1 MIFNKYFL
9 FILFAGMI
17 YAQKSP
23 HNIIILIG
31 DGMDLDYV
39 TANIFMDKDNPFV
52 KFSSIGLSLTSSADD
67 LITDSGA
74 GATAISTGYRS
85 YNHAISVDTEQKPLT
100 TILELAK
107 KLNKSVGVVATSS
120 VTNATPAAFL
130 AHVKDR
136 KYETEIA
143 RQIYYGNADVVI
155 GGGLSF
161 FSSSRKGGK
170 QDKSI
175 DYPDSMR
182 NKSYNFFTR
191 FEDIRNINPNKP
203 LFALLEKEGLLPAGK
218 RNYNLSQLVSIALG
232 HLEKNENGF
241 VLMVEGS
248 QIDWAAHDNKTCQLF
263 NEMDDFSGAVNTA
276 LNFAEKN
283 KNTLVI
289 VTSDHET
296 GGPAI
301 KDGNLD
307 GTDIEIEYG
316 STGHTG
322 GAVGIFAKGPGEE
335 NFRGIMP
342 NNMVGIKLFHL
353 LDPNYDFLPTS
364 PITK

>member
-1 MIFNKYFL
+1 MIFKKLFL
-9 FILFAGMI
+9 FIFFTGVI

-23 HNIIILIG
+23 ENIIILIG

-52 KFSSIGLSLTSSADD
+52 KFSSIGLSLTSSADN

-100 TILELAK
+100 TILELAEKLK
-107 KLNKSVGVVATSS
+107 KSTGVVATSS

-130 AHVKDR
+130 AHVATR
-136 KYETEIA
+136 RYETEIA
-143 RQIYYGNADVVI
+143 RQIYYSNADVVI

-161 FSSSRKGGK
+161 FSSSRIGGK
-170 QDKSI
+170 QDMAI
-175 DYPDSMR
+175 NYPDSMK
-182 NKSYNFFTR
+182 NKGYNFFTR
-191 FEDIRNINPNKP
+191 FEDIRNVNPDKP
-203 LFALLEKEGLLPAGK
+203 LFALLEKEGLQPAGK
-218 RNYNLSQLVSIALG
+218 RNYTLSQLVSLALS
-232 HLEKNENGF
+232 HLEKNKKGF

-248 QIDWAAHDNKTCQLF
+248 QIDWAAHDHKTCQLF
-263 NEMDDFSGAVNTA
+263 KEMSDFTGAVNTA
-276 LNFAEKN
+276 LSFAEKN

-296 GGPAI
+296 GGPSI
-301 KDGNLD
+301 NDGNLD
-307 GTDIEIEYG
+307 GTGIEIEYN
-316 STGHTG
+316 SVGHTG

-353 LDPNYDFLPTS
+353 LDPNYHFLPS
-364 PITK
+364 QPITK